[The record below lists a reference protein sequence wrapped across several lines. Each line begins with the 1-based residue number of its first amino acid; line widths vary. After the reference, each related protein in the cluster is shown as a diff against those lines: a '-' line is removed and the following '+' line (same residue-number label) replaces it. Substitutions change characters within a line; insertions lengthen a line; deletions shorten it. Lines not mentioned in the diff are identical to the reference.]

1 MLDEIWNIAGK
12 VDDLEAE
19 LRFFEAC
26 GATDIQRDVVQESNG
41 RDTAFAMLRLGRE
54 RLLLFAKPVFEE
66 QLDEP
71 LPLGLTHAVFEVED
85 LDVVLR
91 TLADR
96 NIEPFWGPNEVSAT
110 FGRRRIAFF
119 RSPAGLIFE
128 VAQPL
133 AAVNSESTR
142 YDGSVA

>member
-54 RLLLFAKPVFEE
+54 RRRLLF
-66 QLDEP
+66 
-71 LPLGLTHAVFEVED
+71 
-85 LDVVLR
+85 
-91 TLADR
+91 
-96 NIEPFWGPNEVSAT
+96 
-110 FGRRRIAFF
+110 
-119 RSPAGLIFE
+119 
-128 VAQPL
+128 
-133 AAVNSESTR
+133 
-142 YDGSVA
+142 